1 MSQGSTV
8 MTEGQGKVS
17 HEGQFL
23 GRSKKERVSWVD
35 LREVSEG
42 SPSSSCLIN
51 PAHKLRE
58 WRRINPGLNT
68 VFLIFF

>member
-1 MSQGSTV
+1 MGRSHIKVSLW
-8 MTEGQGKVS
+8 EGQKRPR
-17 HEGQFL
+17 EGE
-23 GRSKKERVSWVD
+23 ERVSGTD
-35 LREVSEG
+35 LREVSG
-42 SPSSSCLIN
+42 DSPSSSCLIN